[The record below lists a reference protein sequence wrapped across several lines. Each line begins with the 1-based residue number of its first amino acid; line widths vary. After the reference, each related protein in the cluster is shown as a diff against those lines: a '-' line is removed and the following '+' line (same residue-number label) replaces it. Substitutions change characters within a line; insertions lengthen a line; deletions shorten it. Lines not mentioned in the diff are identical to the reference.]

1 MCAISPNAYS
11 KDMSVSVCTCPDACS
26 DDKSFCVCTAFVVAF
41 MLLIIISVYMY
52 LLFFN
57 FPDAC
62 NNIISV
68 CVSVMLLIVQNA
80 YNKGMNEGNVLLTHS
95 THFYLVILHHT
106 YRKGRLR

>member
-1 MCAISPNAYS
+1 MGMCAISSNAYS

-26 DDKSFCVCTAFVVAF
+26 DHKSVCVSTAFVVAF

-52 LLFFN
+52 ILFYN

-68 CVSVMLLIVQNA
+68 CVSVMLLIVLMLII
-80 YNKGMNEGNVLLTHS
+80 KE
-95 THFYLVILHHT
+95 
-106 YRKGRLR
+106 

>member
-26 DDKSFCVCTAFVVAF
+26 DDKSFCVSTAFVVVAF

-52 LLFFN
+52 ILFYN
-57 FPDAC
+57 FHDAC

-68 CVSVMLLIVQNA
+68 CVSVMLLIVLMLII
-80 YNKGMNEGNVLLTHS
+80 KE
-95 THFYLVILHHT
+95 
-106 YRKGRLR
+106 

>member
-26 DDKSFCVCTAFVVAF
+26 DDKMFCVCTAFVVAF

-52 LLFFN
+52 ILFYN

-62 NNIISV
+62 NNIINV
-68 CVSVMLLIVQNA
+68 CVSVMLLIVLMLII
-80 YNKGMNEGNVLLTHS
+80 KE
-95 THFYLVILHHT
+95 
-106 YRKGRLR
+106 

>member
-1 MCAISPNAYS
+1 MCAIYPNAYS

-26 DDKSFCVCTAFVVAF
+26 DAKCFCVSTAFVVAF

-52 LLFFN
+52 ILFYN

-68 CVSVMLLIVQNA
+68 CVSVVLLIVLMLII
-80 YNKGMNEGNVLLTHS
+80 KE
-95 THFYLVILHHT
+95 
-106 YRKGRLR
+106 

>member
-26 DDKSFCVCTAFVVAF
+26 DDKSFCVSTAFVVAF

-52 LLFFN
+52 ILFYN

-62 NNIISV
+62 NNIINIISV
-68 CVSVMLLIVQNA
+68 CVSVMLLIVIMLII
-80 YNKGMNEGNVLLTHS
+80 KE
-95 THFYLVILHHT
+95 
-106 YRKGRLR
+106 

>member
-26 DDKSFCVCTAFVVAF
+26 DDKSVCVSTAFVVAF

-52 LLFFN
+52 IVFYN
-57 FPDAC
+57 FTDAC

-68 CVSVMLLIVQNA
+68 PLSVMLLIVLMLII
-80 YNKGMNEGNVLLTHS
+80 KE
-95 THFYLVILHHT
+95 
-106 YRKGRLR
+106 

>member
-11 KDMSVSVCTCPDACS
+11 KDMSVSVFTCPDECS
-26 DDKSFCVCTAFVVAF
+26 DAKRFCVSNVFVVAF

-52 LLFFN
+52 ILFYN

-68 CVSVMLLIVQNA
+68 YVSV
-80 YNKGMNEGNVLLTHS
+80 S
-95 THFYLVILHHT
+95 F
-106 YRKGRLR
+106 

>member
-11 KDMSVSVCTCPDACS
+11 KDMSVSACTCPDACR
-26 DDKSFCVCTAFVVAF
+26 DDNSFCVSTAFVVAF

-52 LLFFN
+52 ILFYN

-68 CVSVMLLIVQNA
+68 YVSVMLLIVLMLII
-80 YNKGMNEGNVLLTHS
+80 KE
-95 THFYLVILHHT
+95 
-106 YRKGRLR
+106 